1 MNETNDINTMLTISK
16 ETIETLRGLTEALYE
31 NLKQIRNENE
41 ELIFKINELENENN
55 RLHEKLLKNTYE
67 ESFSDD
73 EETIHT
79 LSKNLLPYYKDLS
92 LYHEKHISLE
102 DGERLYHTIKY
113 IFKQLKKAGIDL

>member
-1 MNETNDINTMLTISK
+1 MNETNDINTMLTVSK
-16 ETIETLRGLTEALYE
+16 KTIEPLRELTEALYK
-31 NLKQIRNENE
+31 NLKQEKNENKN
-41 ELIFKINELENENN
+41 LIFKINERENENN

>member
-1 MNETNDINTMLTISK
+1 MNETNDINTMLTVSK

-31 NLKQIRNENE
+31 NLKQVRNENE
-41 ELIFKINELENENN
+41 ELIFQINELEDENN

-67 ESFSDD
+67 ESSDD